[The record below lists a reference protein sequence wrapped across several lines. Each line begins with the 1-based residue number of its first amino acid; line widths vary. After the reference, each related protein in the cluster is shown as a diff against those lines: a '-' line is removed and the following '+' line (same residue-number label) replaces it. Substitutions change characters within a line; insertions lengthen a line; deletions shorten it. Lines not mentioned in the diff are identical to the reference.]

1 MLKWAIKL
9 IIIVILVS
17 FLLAC
22 VYGLT
27 IGTDTTGANT
37 SFICSTWCDLG
48 DPPGGDE
55 EWRACFEDC
64 LDRIAPEVVVK

>member
-37 SFICSTWCDLG
+37 SFICSTWCGFG
-48 DPPGGDE
+48 DPPSDEARGD
-55 EWRACFEDC
+55 CFQGC
-64 LDRIAPEVVVK
+64 LDRVAPEAGE